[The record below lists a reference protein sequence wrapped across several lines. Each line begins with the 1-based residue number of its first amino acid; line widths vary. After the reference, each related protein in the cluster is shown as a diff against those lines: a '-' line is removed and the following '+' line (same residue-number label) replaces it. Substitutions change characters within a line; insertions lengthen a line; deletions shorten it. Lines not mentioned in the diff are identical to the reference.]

1 MAIDKKRAE
10 KARKSQ
16 LEGFIN
22 TCLPLDR
29 QSSSGEILRKENLSD
44 PIKAESS
51 EFRKRKKSTPD
62 YIRLDI
68 SGFKE
73 YLRTMAGYDSIRYG
87 KTVSVTKYIRNLI
100 SADMDHRKT
109 EYDKVKNI

>member
-16 LEGFIN
+16 LEGFIS
-22 TCLPLDR
+22 TGSLFDS
-29 QSSSGEILRKENLSD
+29 QKSSGEIVEKKNLSGSLETES
-44 PIKAESS
+44 AESP
-51 EFRKRKKSTPD
+51 RKKRNSPE
-62 YIRLDI
+62 YIRLDV

-100 SADMDHRKT
+100 SSDMEHRKK
-109 EYDKVKNI
+109 EYEKVKNI

>member
-22 TCLPLDR
+22 TCLPLDS
-29 QSSSGEILRKENLSD
+29 QPSSEKIVKKENLSN
-44 PIKAESS
+44 PIKAGSAESPG
-51 EFRKRKKSTPD
+51 RKKNTPD

-73 YLRTMAGYDSIRYG
+73 YLQTMAGYDSIRYG
-87 KTVSVTKYIRNLI
+87 RTVSVTKYIRNLL
-100 SADMDHRKT
+100 SADMAHRKK
-109 EYDKVKNI
+109 EYEKVKNI

>member
-22 TCLPLDR
+22 TCLPLDS
-29 QSSSGEILRKENLSD
+29 QPSSGEN
-44 PIKAESS
+44 
-51 EFRKRKKSTPD
+51 
-62 YIRLDI
+62 
-68 SGFKE
+68 
-73 YLRTMAGYDSIRYG
+73 LRTMAGYDSIRYG

-100 SADMDHRKT
+100 SADIEHRKK
-109 EYDKVKNI
+109 EYEKVKNI

>member
-22 TCLPLDR
+22 TCLPLDS
-29 QSSSGEILRKENLSD
+29 QPSSGETVKKASLSD
-44 PIKAESS
+44 PIKAVSAESP
-51 EFRKRKKSTPD
+51 KRKKNPPD

-73 YLRTMAGYDSIRYG
+73 YLRTLAGYDSIRYG

-100 SADMDHRKT
+100 SADIEHRKK
-109 EYDKVKNI
+109 EYEKVKNI

>member
-29 QSSSGEILRKENLSD
+29 QPSSGETEKRGSLSD
-44 PIKAESS
+44 PIKAVSAESP
-51 EFRKRKKSTPD
+51 KRKKNPPD
-62 YIRLDI
+62 YIRL
-68 SGFKE
+68 GP
-73 YLRTMAGYDSIRYG
+73 LAGADG
-87 KTVSVTKYIRNLI
+87 AVGGDGPVLWQEPRNGRP
-100 SADMDHRKT
+100 RK
-109 EYDKVKNI
+109 

>member
-22 TCLPLDR
+22 T
-29 QSSSGEILRKENLSD
+29 QSENITNESEEITEQKQQNNRAEVSKED
-44 PIKAESS
+44 KS
-51 EFRKRKKSTPD
+51 EKKKNTPD
-62 YIRLDI
+62 YIRLDV

-73 YLRTMAGYDSIRYG
+73 YLQTMAGYDSVRNG
-87 KTVSVTKYIRNLI
+87 KTVSVTKYIRTLI
-100 SADMDHRKT
+100 SADMDSRKE
-109 EYDKVKNI
+109 EYEKIKHI